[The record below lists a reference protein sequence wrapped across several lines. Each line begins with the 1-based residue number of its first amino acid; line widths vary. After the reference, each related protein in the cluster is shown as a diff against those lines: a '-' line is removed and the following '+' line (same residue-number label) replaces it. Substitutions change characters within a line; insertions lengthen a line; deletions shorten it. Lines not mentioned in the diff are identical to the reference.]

1 MTVTE
6 KNFKPLLIAALM
18 DINRTLKSIDSK
30 LEQKKYKNAFET
42 EMEVFLNGLE
52 GSSNQECNET
62 EEA

>member
-42 EMEVFLNGLE
+42 EMEVFLHGLE